1 MANSH
6 KGSSDAQDGPTKCRI
21 DYGNVTTEAI
31 ETESPLALALMT
43 ALRTVYGK
51 HTGAGSVCI
60 TCRNFWAR
68 DRAPGAFGIVYTGD
82 RPDDCHVML
91 ICGDCTAEA
100 GGNVADLVRD
110 FAEGHLGLTGFRR
123 AHAGG
128 AA

>member
-1 MANSH
+1 MDNSH
-6 KGSSDAQDGPTKCRI
+6 KGSSDAQDGPTKCRV
-21 DYGNVTTEAI
+21 DYGNVTAEAI
-31 ETESPLALALMT
+31 DTMPGLAHALAT
-43 ALRTVYGK
+43 ALGTVRGT
-51 HTGAGSVCI
+51 HTGAGSACV
-60 TCRNFWAR
+60 TCRKAWAR

-100 GGNVADLVRD
+100 GGNVAVLVRD